1 MEIKKSEKASLENK
15 KLLFTEIGLVAAL
28 LVTWGAFEYS
38 SKDAQVAVREDTTQ
52 IDDVEEIVALQQET
66 PPPPPEAPN
75 IPVLSDQ
82 IDIVD
87 DEIKVDDLFVSLE
100 DDANTGVEIMDY
112 REEEVQEEEVEEEAI
127 PFQLVE
133 EKPSFNGG
141 DANEF
146 SKWVNSKLVYPEIAK
161 ENGVQGRVTL
171 QFTVEA
177 DGRVTNVKV
186 LRGVDDSLDKE
197 AVRVVS
203 SSPKWKPG
211 KQRDRAVKVTY
222 TFPVI
227 FQLR

>member
-1 MEIKKSEKASLENK
+1 MEIKKTPKADLENRRT
-15 KLLFTEIGLVAAL
+15 LYTEIGLVVAL
-28 LVTWGAFEYS
+28 LVVWGAFSYS
-38 SKDAQVAVREDTTQ
+38 TKEKAVASLGEDTQ
-52 IDDVEEIVALQQET
+52 VVEVEDMVPITQET
-66 PPPPPEAPN
+66 PPPPPEAPK

-82 IDIVD
+82 IDIVED
-87 DEIKVDDLFVSLE
+87 DIKGEDNFMSLE
-100 DDANTGVEIMDY
+100 DDANLGVEIMDY
-112 REEEVQEEEVEEEAI
+112 VEEVKEEVVEEEAI

-146 SKWVNSKLVYPEIAK
+146 SKWVNSKLQYPEIAK

-171 QFTVEA
+171 QFTVNP
-177 DGRVTNVKV
+177 DGSVSNVKV
-186 LRGVDDSLDKE
+186 LRGVDSSLDKE

-203 SSPKWKPG
+203 MSPKWKPG